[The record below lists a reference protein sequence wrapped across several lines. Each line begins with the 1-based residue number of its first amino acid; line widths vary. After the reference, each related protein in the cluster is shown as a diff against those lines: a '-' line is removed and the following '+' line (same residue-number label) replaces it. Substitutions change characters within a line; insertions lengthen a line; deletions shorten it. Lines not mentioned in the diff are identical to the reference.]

1 MSQIQDKGFDPMDG
15 IYTTLKMAIARK
27 GNQKQ
32 VAFELGISDEE
43 LSRFLNNQRAIT
55 IQRLEILLH
64 HLGLFLSMEP
74 QKEDQDLIRLLSKK
88 LSEEMKIK

>member
-1 MSQIQDKGFDPMDG
+1 MDG
-15 IYTTLKMAIARK
+15 IYTILKMAIARK

-64 HLGLFLSMEP
+64 HLGLSLSLDP
-74 QKEDQDLIRLLSKK
+74 QKEDQELIRLLSKK
-88 LSEEMKIK
+88 LSEEMKTK

>member
-1 MSQIQDKGFDPMDG
+1 MDS
-15 IYTTLKMAIARK
+15 IYTVLKMAIARR

-43 LSRFLNNQRAIT
+43 LSRFLNNERGIT

-64 HLGLFLSMEP
+64 HLGLSLSMEP
-74 QKEDQDLIRLLSKK
+74 QKEDQELIRLLSKK
-88 LSEEMKIK
+88 LAEEMKTK